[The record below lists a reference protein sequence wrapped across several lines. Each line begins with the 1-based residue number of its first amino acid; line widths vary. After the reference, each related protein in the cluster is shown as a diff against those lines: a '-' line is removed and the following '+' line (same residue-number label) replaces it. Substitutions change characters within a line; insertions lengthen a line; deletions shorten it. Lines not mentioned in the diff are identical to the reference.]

1 MMNKLFFACTLLLF
15 SCNGLTQKGIHV
27 IGFYNVENLFDTI
40 NQSHNDEEFLP
51 NGKNKWTGPRYLE
64 KLKKT
69 NQVLDSM
76 GKIVLLGMCEIE
88 NEQVLKDLNNA
99 SSSRKNFGI
108 VHHESA
114 DARGIDVGMIYDPSV
129 LKFVQ
134 SGFIRFQIQ
143 NDEAPNTRDI
153 VWGKFVHKKDTLF
166 AMINHWPSRRGG
178 QDESEPNRIKAAQ
191 MAAAFIDSVM
201 KASPASRIVFMGDLN
216 DYPTNKSVQ
225 MIAERL
231 TPMITKASGKF
242 GGSYNYRN
250 EWDVLD
256 HIMVSPNA
264 FKGKF
269 RMVNNSG
276 TILSNDFIIEEY
288 KGNLVPKRNYAG
300 DKYLDGYSD
309 HLPVKIDVI
318 LK

>member
-1 MMNKLFFACTLLLF
+1 
-15 SCNGLTQKGIHV
+15 
-27 IGFYNVENLFDTI
+27 
-40 NQSHNDEEFLP
+40 
-51 NGKNKWTGPRYLE
+51 
-64 KLKKT
+64 
-69 NQVLDSM
+69 
-76 GKIVLLGMCEIE
+76 
-88 NEQVLKDLNNA
+88 
-99 SSSRKNFGI
+99 
-108 VHHESA
+108 
-114 DARGIDVGMIYDPSV
+114 
-129 LKFVQ
+129 
-134 SGFIRFQIQ
+134 
-143 NDEAPNTRDI
+143 
-153 VWGKFVHKKDTLF
+153 
-166 AMINHWPSRRGG
+166 
-178 QDESEPNRIKAAQ
+178 
-191 MAAAFIDSVM
+191 
-201 KASPASRIVFMGDLN
+201 
-216 DYPTNKSVQ
+216 

-250 EWDVLD
+250 EWGVLD

-309 HLPVKIDVI
+309 HLPVKIEVI